1 MNIYHLMSSDRNNR
15 KNQFVFIVDPSSLK
29 SNSTFCDLYNSSCH
43 NCSQHMECAWCF
55 SDNSCFPWQLRN
67 HHGICHEDNWC
78 RGECIIP
85 HRKSE
90 VMFYVLLILLLFLLI
105 IVILLVSHNYCPR
118 VLQNN
123 KDKSAARSVDY
134 EPVSSKE
141 ETIPVGNAIMTKEAI
156 QWSSRT
162 EELRKKYQL
171 FE

>member
-1 MNIYHLMSSDRNNR
+1 
-15 KNQFVFIVDPSSLK
+15 
-29 SNSTFCDLYNSSCH
+29 
-43 NCSQHMECAWCF
+43 
-55 SDNSCFPWQLRN
+55 
-67 HHGICHEDNWC
+67 
-78 RGECIIP
+78 
-85 HRKSE
+85 